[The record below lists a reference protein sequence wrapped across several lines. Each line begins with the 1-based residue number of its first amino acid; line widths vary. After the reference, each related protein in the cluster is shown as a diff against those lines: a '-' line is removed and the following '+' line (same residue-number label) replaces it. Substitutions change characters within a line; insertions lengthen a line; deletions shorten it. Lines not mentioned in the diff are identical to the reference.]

1 MGKKE
6 KEQMKRQDEEG
17 AGSVTT
23 LALLT
28 SASSLL
34 TVPASCSVVTIKRDQ
49 LDTAFHTVAGMIRA

>member
-34 TVPASCSVVTIKRDQ
+34 TVPASCSVVIIERDQ
-49 LDTAFHTVAGMIRA
+49 LDTAFHTVPGMISA